1 MTGLSSFSAPAG
13 WHSGQAGGGG
23 GQHPSSAAIL
33 GFQRPLEEVAL
44 GRLLAPIAISC
55 HVPSSSGFNV
65 FPSSITSL
73 CCIFS
78 HLPPAG
84 YFPSGWSFFHSPCLV
99 LTSLDPASPS
109 ASLTPSGQAS
119 PARCLLCL
127 IPWPQGFGALPL
139 APLGWLWVGCEVS
152 VACCLLDLCALLGLI
167 RLTLSVASHPVDAS
181 LREASAPSA
190 SSSNSPFAL
199 LEWQHPAG
207 PSPTPF
213 LV

>member
-1 MTGLSSFSAPAG
+1 MVSEPTLDDRAEQFLCTSRLAPR
-13 WHSGQAGGGG
+13 AGGGAASQLGCHLGISKAPG
-23 GQHPSSAAIL
+23 GI
-33 GFQRPLEEVAL
+33 AL

-84 YFPSGWSFFHSPCLV
+84 YFPSGWSFFHSPCLA

-109 ASLTPSGQAS
+109 ASLSPSGQAS
-119 PARCLLCL
+119 PARCPLCL

-152 VACCLLDLCALLGLI
+152 VACCLLDLCALFGVNP
-167 RLTLSVASHPVDAS
+167 THPVCSISPCRCLSSRS
-181 LREASAPSA
+181 LCSLGILIKLSFC
-190 SSSNSPFAL
+190 SS
-199 LEWQHPAG
+199 
-207 PSPTPF
+207 
-213 LV
+213 